1 MTEQLLDQIQ
11 AMGRYRRLSPSG
23 QEQLAQIVGK
33 LRHVSLFESLSL
45 EELAYIAERARLV
58 RYQAGDLII
67 RKGDTDKTLYVIID
81 GQVRVWDRT
90 EEGRG
95 RLLNYHG
102 SGDFVGELAFLEDKP
117 RAANVDMITDSELVA
132 FDREGFERIL
142 QHPQISDYLH
152 TWGQERIRKSN
163 QSFQGKQWDEITIVM
178 AHKSWFGLA
187 RAIVV
192 PSLAL
197 LAAIGLLG
205 ALIFLSGIADQ
216 ILISVL
222 LAAMIGAGLWIFWM
236 YEDWHNDDL
245 IVTSKRVIQ
254 IERVLVPPFPIERH
268 EVALGH
274 VQDMTTR
281 NHGLWTSLFGI
292 ETLVIRTSGI
302 GLVEFPYLED
312 AEGIRDEIF
321 QARELAQA
329 RRIGEERSQIRSR
342 LMDELD
348 RPATRTYEP
357 LQAEEEQLVTPE
369 REGLLKIVDYFV
381 PRTRIVKPD
390 CIIWRRHWWILVRK
404 VAPPAMLSLFS
415 AAVLA
420 LTIIRPGFLSQVSWR
435 LAVPVPAGVTFLSLL
450 WWLWRYDGWR
460 NDIYIVTDER
470 IIDVEGSPF
479 HIRGESRI
487 EGTFDVI
494 QSTDYSSPNWLYR
507 VLRIGNVT
515 IDTASK
521 QAAFTF
527 DLVARPGEVQQEI
540 FRRLTAYREE
550 RAREETE
557 RQYTEFSKWFG
568 TYHRSVTEQK
578 EY

>member
-1 MTEQLLDQIQ
+1 MTEQLLDQIK

-33 LRHVSLFESLSL
+33 LRHVDLFKPLSL

-81 GQVRVWDRT
+81 GQVRVWDRM

-95 RLLNYHG
+95 RLLNYH
-102 SGDFVGELAFLEDKP
+102 SPGDFFGELALLGDKP
-117 RAANVDMITDSELVA
+117 RAANVDVITDAELVA

-142 QHPQISDYLH
+142 QHHQIRDYLSS
-152 TWGQERIRKSN
+152 WGQERIRKSN
-163 QSFQGKQWDEITIVM
+163 QSFEGKQWDEITIVM

-192 PSLAL
+192 PSLIL

-205 ALIFLSGIADQ
+205 GLILLSGIADQ

-222 LAAMIGAGLWIFWM
+222 LAVVVGIGLWIFWM
-236 YEDWHNDDL
+236 YEDWENDDL

-254 IERVLVPPFPIERH
+254 IERILVPPFPIQRH
-268 EVALGH
+268 EVSLSQ

-292 ETLVIRTSGI
+292 ETLVIRTSGV
-302 GLVEFPYLED
+302 GLIEFPYLQD
-312 AEGIRDEIF
+312 AEQIRDEVF
-321 QARELAQA
+321 HARELAQV

-348 RPATRTYEP
+348 RPATQTYEP
-357 LQAEEEQLVTPE
+357 LQTEESQPVTPE
-369 REGLLKIVDYFV
+369 PEGLLKIVDYFV
-381 PRTRIVKPD
+381 PRTRIAKPD
-390 CIIWRRHWWILVRK
+390 RIIWRKHWWILVRK
-404 VAPPAMLSLFS
+404 TTLPAVLSLLS
-415 AAVLA
+415 AALLVL
-420 LTIIRPGFLSQVSWR
+420 TVIRPGFLSQVPLR
-435 LAVPVPAGVTFLSLL
+435 LVVPIPAGVTFLSLL

-507 VLRIGNVT
+507 ILRIGDVT

-527 DLVARPGEVQQEI
+527 DDVARPDEVQQEI

-557 RQYTEFSKWFG
+557 RQYAEFSKWFG
-568 TYHRSVTEQK
+568 TYHRSVMEQK

>member
-23 QEQLAQIVGK
+23 QEQLAHIVGK
-33 LRHVSLFESLSL
+33 LRHVGLFESLSL

-58 RYQAGDLII
+58 RYQAGDLFI
-67 RKGDTDKTLYVIID
+67 RKGDADKTLYVIID
-81 GQVRVWDRT
+81 GQVRVWDRN

-95 RLLNYHG
+95 RLLNYH
-102 SGDFVGELAFLEDKP
+102 SPGDFVGELAFLEDKP
-117 RAANVDMITDSELVA
+117 RSANVDVITDAELVA

-142 QHPQISDYLH
+142 AHPQISDYMRS
-152 TWGQERIRKSN
+152 WGQERIRKSN
-163 QSFQGKQWDEITIVM
+163 QSFEGKQWDEITIVM

-187 RAIVV
+187 RAILA
-192 PSLAL
+192 PSLIL
-197 LAAIGLLG
+197 LVVAVLLG
-205 ALIFLSGIADQ
+205 GLILLSAIADQ

-222 LAAMIGAGLWIFWM
+222 LAVVVGIGLWIFWM
-236 YEDWHNDDL
+236 YQDWENDDL

-268 EVALGH
+268 EVSLSQ

-292 ETLVIRTSGI
+292 ETLVIRTSGA
-302 GLVEFPYLED
+302 GLIEFPYLED
-312 AEGIRDEIF
+312 AEWIRDEIF
-321 QARELAQA
+321 RARELARM

-348 RPATRTYEP
+348 RPSTRTYEP
-357 LQAEEEQLVTPE
+357 LQAEEGQPITPE
-369 REGLLKIVDYFV
+369 PEGLLKVVDYFV

-390 CIIWRRHWWILVRK
+390 RIIWRKHWWILVRK
-404 VAPPAMLSLFS
+404 VTPPALFSLFS
-415 AAVLA
+415 ASVLA
-420 LTIIRPGFLSQVSWR
+420 LTALRPGFLGQVPLR
-435 LAVPVPAGVTFLSLL
+435 LVVPIPAGVTAFSLL

-460 NDIYIVTDER
+460 NDIYIVTDQR

-479 HIRGESRI
+479 HIKGESRI

-507 VLRIGNVT
+507 ILRIGDVT

-527 DLVARPGEVQQEI
+527 DEVARPDEVQQEI

-557 RQYTEFSKWFG
+557 RQYAEFSRWFG
-568 TYHRSVTEQK
+568 TYHRSVMEQK